1 MKKME
6 SHGKENKN
14 AGEVKDLPMNKPEK
28 GIPDESARVT
38 LITGGASGLGRK
50 LVDGF
55 VKEGYNVC
63 FTYHSSR
70 QKAEYLKEM
79 YGDRV
84 HAICADASDMGQASM
99 AVEACVKAF
108 GGIDVLVNNAASAK
122 DGSLVRLEEKEFD
135 YTLKNVLYPVFYHCK
150 AAARYFIAQERGKII
165 NIGSINGTRG
175 REGSIAYSAAKAG
188 IEGLSKTI
196 AKELGVYNINCNV
209 VAPGFINTDGQR
221 NTSELVKKYVLD
233 ECAIRRLTEPE
244 EVANLV
250 LFLAGNRS
258 DNITGQV
265 YRIDCGQ
272 YI

>member
-1 MKKME
+1 M
-6 SHGKENKN
+6 
-14 AGEVKDLPMNKPEK
+14 
-28 GIPDESARVT
+28 
-38 LITGGASGLGRK
+38 
-50 LVDGF
+50 
-55 VKEGYNVC
+55 
-63 FTYHSSR
+63 
-70 QKAEYLKEM
+70 
-79 YGDRV
+79 
-84 HAICADASDMGQASM
+84 
-99 AVEACVKAF
+99 
-108 GGIDVLVNNAASAK
+108 
-122 DGSLVRLEEKEFD
+122 
-135 YTLKNVLYPVFYHCK
+135 
-150 AAARYFIAQERGKII
+150 
-165 NIGSINGTRG
+165 
-175 REGSIAYSAAKAG
+175 
-188 IEGLSKTI
+188 SKTI